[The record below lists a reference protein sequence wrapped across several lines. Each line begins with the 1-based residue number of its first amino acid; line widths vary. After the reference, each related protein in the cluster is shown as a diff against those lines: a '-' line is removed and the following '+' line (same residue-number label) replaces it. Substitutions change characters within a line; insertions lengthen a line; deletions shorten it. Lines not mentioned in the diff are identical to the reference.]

1 LSGPPGPSEVL
12 VAVERSRLPEL
23 GDDGAWLA
31 EGPGRYLDPHSRV
44 SLEDAIGTSR
54 RAGDDHW
61 RSIARQ
67 TLRGQALR
75 ELAKA
80 ACPGFGVSG
89 QADEVRKRLRRIL
102 RRGGIMGGSI

>member
-1 LSGPPGPSEVL
+1 MSGPPGPSEVL
-12 VAVERSRLPEL
+12 VAVERLRRLRSRLPEL

-31 EGPGRYLDPHSRV
+31 EGLGRYLDPHSGV

-67 TLRGQALR
+67 TVRGQALR

-89 QADEVRKRLRRIL
+89 QADEVRKR
-102 RRGGIMGGSI
+102 RGEFYDAAG